1 MSFSSSTRGIFFGWV
16 GGNNSKHVTL
26 RQLQLNFCWWLGSP
40 HHVAGA
46 FFYTPPKFN
55 IAPENRPS
63 QKETHLPTIHFQGLC
78 LTSRGYMLSFL
89 GRSNIIQPYPS
100 RGMTAPQRLFD
111 FILVME
117 EVWQTIFEIGE
128 SYTCSIYISKRWYY
142 YITTLYKLYI
152 YIYST
157 RSTRYRILFVNRR
170 SNKKQT

>member
-1 MSFSSSTRGIFFGWV
+1 
-16 GGNNSKHVTL
+16 
-26 RQLQLNFCWWLGSP
+26 
-40 HHVAGA
+40 
-46 FFYTPPKFN
+46 
-55 IAPENRPS
+55 
-63 QKETHLPTIHFQGLC
+63 
-78 LTSRGYMLSFL
+78 MLSFL

-152 YIYST
+152 YIYTLPDQLGTESCLST
-157 RSTRYRILFVNRR
+157 GGPTKSKHSSPDLKTLGMLSQQGTSGDVPEVN
-170 SNKKQT
+170 SDNKKLPSQKKQQRIIPELGCGFKYFLFSSLFGEMIQFD